1 MMHSVHIF
9 SSGTKA
15 YQRTWSVHIKQLAT
29 WPHWLSFHL
38 SHCERVAIR
47 QALFSSMDGC
57 VTVVITVYMG
67 RICLCKY
74 VCLMHGALSG
84 MSPIRAASLS
94 SCQSHLNRTTGPE
107 PDSNS
112 STDERVWVLHIYFL
126 PSLTFFFSCTG
137 GIEGLRSSGKALGHQ
152 RLRRHN
158 YEIKC
163 PNNKKLHCK
172 YEKSSNFEN
181 EHYTT
186 DSNVL

>member
-74 VCLMHGALSG
+74 VRLMHGALSG

-112 STDERVWVLHIYFL
+112 STDERVWVLRIYFL

-172 YEKSSNFEN
+172 YEKSSNYEN

-186 DSNVL
+186 DNNVL